1 MAEIT
6 AAMVKALRDE
16 TQLPMM
22 ECKKALQEA
31 GGDMDAAKQKLR
43 EAGKKFMSKRADR
56 TTEEGRIATF
66 ASIDKGVGS
75 MIELLCESAPVAS
88 NGEFVALANDLA
100 EQLATGPGAKTSE
113 ELWSQPSPSREGMT
127 LEEQK
132 DELQNKIRE
141 VFRLS
146 RIMREDAPCGSY
158 VHHDAKSGVLLLVE
172 GGNTELAKDISMHIA
187 AMRPKVVN
195 VEDLDPAEVEKERA
209 ILKEAALK
217 EGKPD
222 NIIDKMVDGR
232 LRNYYAEHVLTE
244 QPFVKDDK
252 QTVGQVAKK
261 GGMKIRGFLF
271 WRLGE
276 GQQ

>member
-22 ECKKALQEA
+22 ECKKALQET
-31 GGDMDAAKQKLR
+31 GGDMEAAKQKLR
-43 EAGKKFMSKRADR
+43 EAGKKFMSKRDDR

-66 ASIDKGVGS
+66 ASIDKGVGA

-88 NGEFVALANDLA
+88 NGEFIALANDLA
-100 EQLATGPGAKTSE
+100 QQLATGRGAKSPDD
-113 ELWSQPSPSREGMT
+113 LWSQPSPSKKGMT
-127 LEEQK
+127 LQDQME
-132 DELQNKIRE
+132 ELQNKIRE

-146 RIMREDAPCGSY
+146 RILRVDASCGSY
-158 VHHDAKSGVLLLVE
+158 VHHDAKSGVLVSVE
-172 GGNTELAKDISMHIA
+172 GGNQELAKDVSMHIA
-187 AMRPKVVN
+187 AMRPKVLR
-195 VEDLDPAEVEKERA
+195 VEDLDPADVDKERR
-209 ILKEAALK
+209 ILKEAALQ
-217 EGKPD
+217 EGKPE
-222 NIIDKMVDGR
+222 NIVDKMVEGR
-232 LRNYYAEHVLTE
+232 LRNFYAENVLTE

-261 GGMKIRGFLF
+261 GGMKVLDFVY

-276 GQQ
+276 AGE